1 MPDCFAMCEA
11 INYATNRRPL
21 YIGKPDGFMIDF
33 SVERSPFTKE
43 ETVVIGDRLYTDI
56 ASGVN
61 AGVDTI
67 CVLSGESTMSD
78 IENSEIKPTY
88 VREDIKEILKE
99 LQVQTMEF
107 DAFTGGVELGGLRNR
122 DDIRLLICYILKS
135 IDKPL
140 TRQMLNDAMQEDGLA
155 NFFEVGQA
163 IEELLKTGNITAD
176 ILDGEEVISVT
187 DRGREAAELL
197 QTSLPRTVR
206 EKAVNSAIRL
216 VTRAKVERDNKIEVK
231 KEDDGGY
238 TITFTLFDRDTELM
252 KLSIYVVDSL
262 QLETVKQNFINDPV
276 KVYSS
281 IITSLTV

>member
-1 MPDCFAMCEA
+1 
-11 INYATNRRPL
+11 
-21 YIGKPDGFMIDF
+21 
-33 SVERSPFTKE
+33 
-43 ETVVIGDRLYTDI
+43 
-56 ASGVN
+56 
-61 AGVDTI
+61 
-67 CVLSGESTMSD
+67 
-78 IENSEIKPTY
+78 
-88 VREDIKEILKE
+88 
-99 LQVQTMEF
+99 MEF
-107 DAFTGGVELGGLRNR
+107 DAFDAGIELDGLRNR
-122 DDIRLLICYILKS
+122 DDIRLLVCYLLKS
-135 IDKPL
+135 IDAPM

-176 ILDGEEVISVT
+176 ILDDEEVISVT
-187 DRGREAAELL
+187 EKGREAAELL
-197 QTSLPRTVR
+197 QTSLPKTVR

-216 VTRAKVERDNKIEVK
+216 TTKAKVERENKIEVK

-238 TITFTLFDRDTELM
+238 TITFSLFDRDTEMM